1 MTVSDTRDHSGT
13 AADIAD
19 LVITTQTRLRSS
31 PRAYARP
38 VGSSRL
44 GLTAYA
50 TNRFS
55 RILRKSVAKL
65 P

>member
-1 MTVSDTRDHSGT
+1 MSVSDIWDHCSSP
-13 AADIAD
+13 DIAAP
-19 LVITTQTRLRSS
+19 VITTRTQCAHRQ
-31 PRAYARP
+31 AHYARP
-38 VGSSRL
+38 PTRPVYGLSR
-44 GLTAYA
+44 YA